1 MISGAGVDALI
12 GGTGNDLFCVS
23 YRSPA
28 GTTMIGGSGMNTLRD
43 DYVADMWQINISGMQ
58 T

>member
-1 MISGAGVDALI
+1 LI
-12 GGTGNDLFCVS
+12 GSTGNDLFYVS
-23 YRSPA
+23 YGCPA

-43 DYVADMWQINISGMQ
+43 DYVTDISPINISGMQ